1 MLYIS
6 SGNITHY
13 LPHIWGNRDG
23 VKVQNFWCCI
33 KKAQKK
39 TVYKLL
45 MPAIYA
51 APAVIYSLTLHSF
64 VHLFVHSFIRLFVCL
79 FIRSFICLFVRS
91 FICLFIR
98 SFVRL
103 FVHSF
108 ICLFIH
114 SFNCSFVCLYVC
126 SFICS
131 FIHSFVHSSPS
142 TNQGITLTLV
152 SENMF
157 SFQVPP
163 SDKGV
168 CNWGYGFH
176 GAWSHFWRARVGVCV

>member
-13 LPHIWGNRDG
+13 LPHIWGNCDG
-23 VKVQNFWCCI
+23 VKVQNVWCCI

-64 VHLFVHSFIRLFVCL
+64 VHLFVHSFIRLFVCSFVCSFIHL
-79 FIRSFICLFVRS
+79 FICSFISLFVRS

-98 SFVRL
+98 SFVCL
-103 FVHSF
+103 FVRSF

-114 SFNCSFVCLYVC
+114 SFV
-126 SFICS
+126 
-131 FIHSFVHSSPS
+131 HSFVRSFF
-142 TNQGITLTLV
+142 TLHQPGDHINSRLRKYV
-152 SENMF
+152 
-157 SFQVPP
+157 
-163 SDKGV
+163 
-168 CNWGYGFH
+168 
-176 GAWSHFWRARVGVCV
+176 